1 MNFVAFV
8 VLFLNRTIISSKSDK
23 DFRMKIDQLKTPAF
37 LVDLPKL
44 KTNIRRMQERSSKQG
59 VRLRPHVKTHKTAEI
74 ARLQVPDKDSGIT
87 VSTLAEAQFF
97 QRAGFDDIIY
107 AFPITPNKLD
117 EAADLTRRM
126 EHFHILI
133 DQFAT
138 AEAVATYGRDNH
150 AGFSVFLKV
159 DCGYHRAG
167 VDPLSPDSIQLVD
180 TIQSSRNMHFRGIL
194 THAGH
199 SYHCRNREGIVAVAR
214 QERTVMVEFAERL
227 KKRGIVCETVSVG
240 STPTAV
246 HAPGWQGVTEIRPGN
261 YAFFD
266 KFQADI
272 GSCSLGEAA
281 ATVLTTVVAHYPQH
295 NQLLIDA
302 GALALSKDPGA
313 VHIDDRIVY
322 GAVAE
327 NPGLKLFSISQ
338 EHGLITAE
346 EPIAFNDYP
355 VGSLVQIIPNHSCL
369 TAALFDR
376 YHVVENNEVVDE
388 WRPMRGW

>member
-1 MNFVAFV
+1 M
-8 VLFLNRTIISSKSDK
+8 
-23 DFRMKIDQLKTPAF
+23 
-37 LVDLPKL
+37 VDLAKL
-44 KTNIRRMQERSSKQG
+44 KTNIRRMQARAAKLG

-74 ARLQVPDKDSGIT
+74 ARLQVSDMASGIT
-87 VSTLAEAQFF
+87 VSTLAEAHFF
-97 QRAGFDDIIY
+97 QRAGFEDITY

-117 EAADLTRRM
+117 EAADLTRRLK
-126 EHFHILI
+126 HFHLLV

-138 AEAVATYGRDNH
+138 AGAVSAYGRDNH
-150 AGFSVFLKV
+150 VSFSVFLKV

-167 VDPLSPDSIQLVD
+167 VDPTLPDSVRLVEA
-180 TIQSSRNMHFRGIL
+180 IQSSPQLSFKGIL

-199 SYHCRNREGIVAVAR
+199 SYHCRDREEITAVAR
-214 QERTVMVEFAERL
+214 QERNVMVEFAERL
-227 KKRGIVCETVSVG
+227 KKSGIVCETVSVG

-272 GSCSLGEAA
+272 GSCSLAEAA

-322 GAVAE
+322 GAVTG

-338 EHGLITAE
+338 EHGLITSQQ
-346 EPIAFNDYP
+346 PIAFNDFP
-355 VGSLVQIIPNHSCL
+355 VGSLIQIIPNHSCL
-369 TAALFDR
+369 AAALFDR
-376 YHVVENNEVVDE
+376 YHVVEGNRVVDE
-388 WRPMRGW
+388 WRPLRGW

>member
-1 MNFVAFV
+1 MS
-8 VLFLNRTIISSKSDK
+8 RMKISPKSDK
-23 DFRMKIDQLKTPAF
+23 DSKMKIEELKTPAF

-44 KTNIRRMQERSSKQG
+44 KTNIRRMQARAEKHG

-74 ARLQVPDKDSGIT
+74 ARLQVADKASGIT
-87 VSTLAEAQFF
+87 VSTLAEAHFF
-97 QRAGFDDIIY
+97 QKAGFEDITY

-117 EAADLTRRM
+117 EAADLTRRLG
-126 EHFHILI
+126 HFHILI
-133 DQFAT
+133 DQLAT
-138 AEAVATYGRDNH
+138 TLAVASHGRDNRVR
-150 AGFSVFLKV
+150 FSVFLKV

-167 VDPLSPDSIQLVD
+167 VDPSSADSVRLAEE
-180 TIQSSRNMHFRGIL
+180 IQSSRHMRFSGIL

-199 SYHCRNREGIVAVAR
+199 SYRCRNRQEIVAVAR
-214 QERTVMVEFAERL
+214 QERDVMVEFAERL
-227 KKRGIVCETVSVG
+227 KHSGIVCETVSVG

-246 HAPGWQGVTEIRPGN
+246 HAPGWQGITEIRPGN

-272 GSCSLGEAA
+272 GSCNLGEAA

-313 VHIDDRIVY
+313 VHCDDEIVY
-322 GAVAE
+322 GAVAGH
-327 NPGLKLFSISQ
+327 PGLKLFSISQ
-338 EHGLITAE
+338 EHGLITSEQA
-346 EPIAFNDYP
+346 ITFDDFP
-355 VGSLVQIIPNHSCL
+355 VGSLLQVIPNHSCL

-376 YHVVENNEVVDE
+376 YHVVEKNRVVDE